1 MKNSI
6 IISLVFQN
14 SSATVHNYWFRS
26 NYKVDDIFRASNDD
40 LVSDHTEGS
49 KDEDTND
56 AYASNEDN
64 CVDKKNITIR
74 KREKKNRKTLNTKNT
89 KDHNKN

>member
-6 IISLVFQN
+6 ILSLVFQN

-26 NYKVDDIFRASNDD
+26 NYKVDDIFRASNDGR
-40 LVSDHTEGS
+40 VSDHTEGS

-56 AYASNEDN
+56 AYASSEDN

-74 KREKKNRKTLNTKNT
+74 KRKKKE
-89 KDHNKN
+89 